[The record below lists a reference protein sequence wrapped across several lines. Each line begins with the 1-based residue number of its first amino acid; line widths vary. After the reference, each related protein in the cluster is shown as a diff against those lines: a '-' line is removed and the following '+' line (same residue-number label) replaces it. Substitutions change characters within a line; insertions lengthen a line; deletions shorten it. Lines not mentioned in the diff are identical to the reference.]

1 LYKILYSDKLKLVVI
16 KHFGSYV
23 GAEGISASKDFIA
36 DARFTKTH
44 VVLQDMRL
52 VTSMTLHDTDWAFAQ
67 QTAKKLEPLEGLKI
81 ALLRRADNP
90 INKIHDARRLLIQQE
105 TPHPNHLL
113 TTSFKVAAGWL
124 GLDERDLSIFIQQ
137 NFDTQE

>member
-1 LYKILYSDKLKLVVI
+1 
-16 KHFGSYV
+16 
-23 GAEGISASKDFIA
+23 
-36 DARFTKTH
+36 
-44 VVLQDMRL
+44 
-52 VTSMTLHDTDWAFAQ
+52 MTLHDTDWAFAQ
-67 QTAKKLEPLEGLKI
+67 QAAKKLEPLEGLKI